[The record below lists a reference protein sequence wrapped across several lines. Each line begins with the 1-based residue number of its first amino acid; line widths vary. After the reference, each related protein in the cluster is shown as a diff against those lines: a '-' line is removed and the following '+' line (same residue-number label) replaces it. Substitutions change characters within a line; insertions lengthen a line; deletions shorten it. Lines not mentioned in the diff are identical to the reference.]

1 MVRGWF
7 HIAKAEFF
15 VLTAGMR
22 KHRYIYSGILYAL
35 ALLWAVY
42 LAPMIVV
49 GLIDLIIPMAQLQ
62 GLLVIMLPG
71 TMRTVMFFA
80 WVLLLLFPL
89 SYALNEL
96 KIGHWEIFLSNDV
109 KTKDILVGTLMGK
122 MPFYTLIVL
131 MLAPLLMSPFLCAL
145 QVSLVGQVF
154 VYLALTG
161 MVLTVI
167 WLSNWITALVQA
179 RLGDSSRG
187 NDLAKAIGMI
197 VAVVVIVPMYGIIY
211 MLPAISEFLGM
222 DAFLLFPS
230 TWTADLISWLAITF
244 NGVGLTG
251 SQVIGF
257 QTILHMDMV
266 TNALLMTA
274 FGVVSLAVALGT
286 ADRIFTISAGSR
298 TEVITTV
305 KAENA
310 VIRGIRRLLPSATG
324 VLLVSNLK
332 DYLRKAQNLSKLA
345 YGVVLAVLLPVFLS
359 FVGSDAW
366 QTMDEMTFFVVMM
379 MAVVGSMPFA
389 GQGFLES
396 KDQLWIIQGAADGPS
411 RFVKTRLVSSLLVV
425 SPLIVIPAVV
435 IGYLMHATLI
445 EFLVVL
451 GLGYLGLAGG
461 TMVSIG
467 VTARNPNYEDTK
479 SPAHQTNMMLSVMI
493 PQFSIMIW
501 LFVDLFADMLFGI
514 DVFGFYRSVFPS
526 VSPFTII
533 GIQGVIG
540 LLIIGGLL
548 LLSGIRSL
556 SKPEN

>member
-1 MVRGWF
+1 MVRTWF

-15 VLTAGMR
+15 VLTAGLR
-22 KHRYIYSGILYAL
+22 KHRYLYSGILYTL
-35 ALLWAVY
+35 ALVWAVY
-42 LAPMIVV
+42 LAPMIVL
-49 GLIDLIIPMAQLQ
+49 GFINLIIPMGQLQ
-62 GLLVIMLPG
+62 GLLMIMLPG
-71 TMRTVMFFA
+71 TMRSVMFFA

-109 KTKDILVGTLMGK
+109 KTKDILIGTLMGK

-131 MLAPLLMSPFLCAL
+131 MLAPLLMSPFLYAL
-145 QVSLVGQVF
+145 QVSLVGQAL
-154 VYLALTG
+154 VYVALTG

-197 VAVVVIVPMYGIIY
+197 IAVVVIVPMYGMIY
-211 MLPAISEFLGM
+211 ILPAISEFLGM
-222 DAFLLFPS
+222 NAFLLFPS

-266 TNALLMTA
+266 TNTLLMAA
-274 FGVVSLAVALGT
+274 FGVASLAVALGT

-298 TEVITTV
+298 TDVITTV
-305 KAENA
+305 KGENA

-345 YGVVLAVLLPVFLS
+345 YGVVLAVLLPVFLT
-359 FVGSDAW
+359 FVSTEAW
-366 QTMDEMTFFVVMM
+366 QTMSEMTFLVVMM
-379 MAVVGSMPFA
+379 MAVVGAMPFA

-411 RFVKTRLVSSLLVV
+411 RFIKTRLASSLLVV
-425 SPLIVIPAVV
+425 SPLILVPAVV
-435 IGYLMHATLI
+435 IGYLSHATPI
-445 EFLVVL
+445 EFLIVL

-479 SPAHQTNMMLSVMI
+479 SPAHQTNMMMSVMI

-501 LFVDLFADMLFGI
+501 LFVDIFADMLFGI
-514 DVFGFYRSVFPS
+514 DIF
-526 VSPFTII
+526 
-533 GIQGVIG
+533 
-540 LLIIGGLL
+540 
-548 LLSGIRSL
+548 
-556 SKPEN
+556 